1 MMGES
6 ILQRCLIGT
15 RGSVV
20 KITMPGS
27 QVKLQ
32 LCQVEIYG
40 YPVNVMNL
48 AFGKRAVESST
59 VVPASLATDGSTD
72 LKQGSCARTK
82 YEKNP
87 WLQVD
92 LAADYEILQ
101 VVITTSRSG

>member
-1 MMGES
+1 
-6 ILQRCLIGT
+6 
-15 RGSVV
+15 
-20 KITMPGS
+20 
-27 QVKLQ
+27 
-32 LCQVEIYG
+32 
-40 YPVNVMNL
+40 MNL